1 MNSSDTYPHLEHA
14 PIVEAIVDWRAKL
27 RPGLDLTTLK
37 QAGEQ
42 SLSPKYQFEDE
53 LRGYQVGILQK
64 GSTAPQLSSHEL
76 GLQGYRFRS
85 KDRLEV
91 ATFKVDGFSFSRLKP
106 YTRWQE
112 VFSEAERLWKIYVAA
127 AGAEEVSRIAL
138 RYINRISLPLP
149 ITDFAIYLTAPPAIP
164 PRAPQAVSSFLFRIV
179 LSEPQSGI
187 ITNFTQVIEGSPDGA
202 SLPFILDI
210 DTYVMKNMNPD
221 SPEVASI
228 FSSLREMKNRIFFS
242 SLTDKTI
249 EMFR

>member
-1 MNSSDTYPHLEHA
+1 M
-14 PIVEAIVDWRAKL
+14 
-27 RPGLDLTTLK
+27 
-37 QAGEQ
+37 
-42 SLSPKYQFEDE
+42 SPKYQFEDE

-64 GSTAPQLSSHEL
+64 GSAAPQLSSHEL

-85 KDRLEV
+85 KDGLEV

-127 AGAEEVSRIAL
+127 AGVEEVSRIAL

-164 PRAPQAVSSFLFRIV
+164 PRAPQDVTSFLFRSV
-179 LSEPQSGI
+179 LLEPQSGI
-187 ITNFTQVIEGSPDGA
+187 TTNFTQVVEGSPEGT

-221 SPEVASI
+221 SPEV
-228 FSSLREMKNRIFFS
+228 SSTFNALREMKNRIFFS
-242 SLTDKTI
+242 SLTNKTI